1 MRSLIP
7 SSVENGFKGAL
18 EPLARWLGKRNANP
32 NWLTTLGFLLSIFC
46 AWEIAAGQLV
56 TGGFLVFISG
66 LFDTIDGAVA
76 RKTGRVT
83 RFGAVYDSTMDRYS
97 EVTVFFGLG
106 FYLIGNHYYLTSVAA
121 VFAVGGS
128 IMVSYIRARAETLGF
143 KANVG
148 LARRQERVVILGLGL
163 VLNVFDPFFD
173 RAFYGSVYQMSGTV
187 FVHPPFALAVSVL
200 LLAVLTN
207 LTAIQ
212 RLFYVYK
219 QFKSEEPRPQPGKED
234 Q

>member
-7 SSVENGFKGAL
+7 PWVENGFKSGL
-18 EPLARWLGKRNANP
+18 EPLARWLGRRNANP
-32 NWLTTLGFLLSIFC
+32 NWLTTLGFLLSILC
-46 AWEIAAGQLV
+46 AWEIAAGRLAIGGVLV
-56 TGGFLVFISG
+56 LVSG

-106 FYLIGNHYYLTSVAA
+106 FYLIGNHFYLTSVAA

-128 IMVSYIRARAETLGF
+128 IMVSYIRARAEALGF

-163 VLNVFDPFFD
+163 LLNMFDPFLD
-173 RAFYGSVYQMSGTV
+173 RV
-187 FVHPPFALAVSVL
+187 FGDAINRLFGNGPVHPPLALAASVF

-207 LTAIQ
+207 LTAIE
-212 RLFYVYK
+212 RLYYVHK
-219 QFKSEEPRPQPGKED
+219 QFNEENR
-234 Q
+234 

>member
-7 SSVENGFKGAL
+7 QGVENGFKKLL
-18 EPLARWLGKRNANP
+18 EPLALWLGRKNANP

-46 AWEIAAGQLV
+46 AWEISRGRLA
-56 TGGFLVFISG
+56 TGGVLVLVSG
-66 LFDTIDGAVA
+66 LFDIIDGAVA

-83 RFGAVYDSTMDRYS
+83 RFGAIYDSTMDRYS
-97 EVTVFFGLG
+97 EVTVFFGIG
-106 FYLIGNHYYLTSVAA
+106 VYLIGHHFYITSVAA
-121 VFAVGGS
+121 VFAIGGS

-163 VLNVFDPFFD
+163 IFNTIDPFLD
-173 RAFYGSVYQMSGTV
+173 RLFQAPIEAYFGKG
-187 FVHPPFALAVSVL
+187 FVHPPLALAGAVI
-200 LLAVLTN
+200 LLAILTN

-212 RLFYVYK
+212 RLFHVYK
-219 QFKSEEPRPQPGKED
+219 QFKSETSQA
-234 Q
+234 

>member
-7 SSVENGFKGAL
+7 SSTEKWFKGLL

-32 NWLTTLGFLLSIFC
+32 NWFTTLGFILSIVC
-46 AWEIAAGQLV
+46 AREIASGHLV
-56 TGGFLVFISG
+56 LGGVFVFVSG
-66 LFDTIDGAVA
+66 LFDVIDGAVA

-106 FYLIGNHYYLTSVAA
+106 FYLIGNHFYWTSVAA
-121 VFAVGGS
+121 VFAIGGS

-148 LARRQERVVILGLGL
+148 LARRQERVIILGLGL
-163 VLNVFDPFFD
+163 VLNALDPSLDRLLQGVFGQAIG
-173 RAFYGSVYQMSGTV
+173 RGTSG
-187 FVHPPFALAVSVL
+187 PPLALAVSIV

-212 RLFYVYK
+212 RLYYVYK
-219 QFKSEEPRPQPGKED
+219 QFKSETPGA
-234 Q
+234 

>member
-7 SSVENGFKGAL
+7 PSVESSFKQL
-18 EPLARWLGKRNANP
+18 IEPLARWLGKRNANP
-32 NWLTTLGFLLSIFC
+32 NWLTTMGFLLSIVC
-46 AWEIAAGQLV
+46 AWEIASGRLVAGGILV
-56 TGGFLVFISG
+56 LLSG

-83 RFGAVYDSTMDRYS
+83 RFGAVYDSTIDRYS

-106 FYLIGNHYYLTSVAA
+106 FYLIGHQYYLTSVAA

-148 LARRQERVVILGLGL
+148 LARRQERVVILGIGL
-163 VLNVFDPFFD
+163 ILNVFDGFFD
-173 RAFYGSVYQMSGTV
+173 RLLDS
-187 FVHPPFALAVSVL
+187 FVQKTFGIGYTHPPFAVAVAVF
-200 LLAVLTN
+200 LLAILTN
-207 LTAIQ
+207 FTAIQ
-212 RLFYVYK
+212 RLYYVHK
-219 QFKSEEPRPQPGKED
+219 QFKSEKPRPEAGEAN
-234 Q
+234 

>member
-7 SSVENGFKGAL
+7 PSVENGFKRGL
-18 EPLARWLGKRNANP
+18 EPLARWLGERNANP

-46 AWEIAAGQLV
+46 AWEIAAGKLV
-56 TGGFLVFISG
+56 TGGFLVLISG

-106 FYLIGNHYYLTSVAA
+106 FYLIGNRFYLTSVAA

-148 LARRQERVVILGLGL
+148 LTRRQERVLILGLGL
-163 VLNVFDPFFD
+163 ILNVLDPFFD
-173 RAFYGSVYQMSGTV
+173 RLFSGV
-187 FVHPPFALAVSVL
+187 IEQLFGKGFVHPPLALAASVY

-219 QFKSEEPRPQPGKED
+219 QFKSEGPRP
-234 Q
+234 

>member
-1 MRSLIP
+1 MRSIIP
-7 SSVENGFKGAL
+7 PWLEAWFKRLL
-18 EPLARWLGKRNANP
+18 EPVANWLGKKNANP
-32 NWLTTLGFLLSIFC
+32 NWFTTLGFLLSVLC
-46 AWEIAAGQLV
+46 ALEIASGKIVLGGVLV
-56 TGGFLVFISG
+56 LVSG
-66 LFDTIDGAVA
+66 LFDVVDGAVA

-121 VFAVGGS
+121 VFAIGGS

-163 VLNVFDPFFD
+163 VLNVLNPLFDKLQSMM
-173 RAFYGSVYQMSGTV
+173 AFQDPGKVSSN
-187 FVHPPFALAVSVL
+187 PPLALAASVV

-219 QFKSEEPRPQPGKED
+219 QFKAEESGT
-234 Q
+234 

>member
-7 SSVENGFKGAL
+7 PWLESWFKGLL
-18 EPLARWLGKRNANP
+18 EPLASWLGRRNANP
-32 NWLTTLGFLLSIFC
+32 NWFTTLGFLLSILC
-46 AWEIAAGQLV
+46 AWEIATGRLV
-56 TGGFLVFISG
+56 LGGFLVLVSG
-66 LFDTIDGAVA
+66 LFDVVDGAVA

-148 LARRQERVVILGLGL
+148 LARRQERVIILGIGL
-163 VLNVFDPFFD
+163 VLNALDPLFN
-173 RAFYGSVYQMSGTV
+173 RLLSGITGPT
-187 FVHPPFALAVSVL
+187 FAEGHSHPPLALATSVV

-212 RLFYVYK
+212 RLYYVYK
-219 QFKSEEPRPQPGKED
+219 QFKTEESKT
-234 Q
+234 

>member
-7 SSVENGFKGAL
+7 PSVESSFKRSL
-18 EPLARWLGKRNANP
+18 EPLAAWLGKKNTNP
-32 NWLTTLGFLLSIFC
+32 NWLTTLGFLLSIVC
-46 AWEIAAGQLV
+46 AWEIAAGRLV
-56 TGGFLVFISG
+56 TGGVLVFISG

-83 RFGAVYDSTMDRYS
+83 RFGAVYDSTIDRYS

-106 FYLIGNHYYLTSVAA
+106 IYLIGHEYYLTSVAA
-121 VFAVGGS
+121 VFAIGGS

-163 VLNVFDPFFD
+163 ILNAFDDFFDKLFDPVIRD
-173 RAFYGSVYQMSGTV
+173 VVGAGYT
-187 FVHPPFALAVSVL
+187 HPPFAVAFAVF
-200 LLAVLTN
+200 LLAILTN

-212 RLFYVYK
+212 RLYYVHQ
-219 QFKSEEPRPQPGKED
+219 QFKKEGPRS
-234 Q
+234 

>member
-1 MRSLIP
+1 MRSLISP
-7 SSVENGFKGAL
+7 AVEMWFKGLL

-32 NWLTTLGFLLSIFC
+32 NWFTTLGFLLSILC
-46 AWEIAAGQLV
+46 AWEIAAGRLIVGGALV
-56 TGGFLVFISG
+56 LVSG
-66 LFDTIDGAVA
+66 LFDVIDGAVA

-83 RFGAVYDSTMDRYS
+83 RFGALYDSTMDRYS

-106 FYLIGNHYYLTSVAA
+106 FYLIGNHFYLTSVAA

-143 KANVG
+143 RANVG
-148 LARRQERVVILGLGL
+148 LARRQERVIILGLGL
-163 VLNVFDPFFD
+163 VLNVFDPYLD
-173 RAFYGSVYQMSGTV
+173 RLLEDAFGKVSGAWAA
-187 FVHPPFALAVSVL
+187 HPPLALATSIV

-219 QFKSEEPRPQPGKED
+219 QFKSETPG

>member
-7 SSVENGFKGAL
+7 PWLEAWFKGLL
-18 EPLARWLGKRNANP
+18 EPLASWLGRRNANP
-32 NWLTTLGFLLSIFC
+32 NWFTTLGFLLSVLC
-46 AWEIAAGQLV
+46 AWEIASGRLV
-56 TGGFLVFISG
+56 LGGVLVLVSG
-66 LFDTIDGAVA
+66 LFDVIDGAVA

-106 FYLIGNHYYLTSVAA
+106 FYLIGNHFYLTSVAA

-148 LARRQERVVILGLGL
+148 LARRQERVIILGLGL
-163 VLNVFDPFFD
+163 VLNVFDPFFH
-173 RAFYGSVYQMSGTV
+173 RLLSGIIVPTLGEQYA
-187 FVHPPFALAVSVL
+187 PPPIALAASVA

-212 RLFYVYK
+212 RLFYVHK
-219 QFKSEEPRPQPGKED
+219 QFKAEEPQP
-234 Q
+234 

>member
-7 SSVENGFKGAL
+7 PSAEDRFKRLL

-32 NWLTTLGFLLSIFC
+32 NWFTTLGFLLSIFC
-46 AWEIAAGQLV
+46 AWEIAAGRLV
-56 TGGFLVFISG
+56 LGGVLVFVSG
-66 LFDTIDGAVA
+66 LFDVIDGAVA

-106 FYLIGNHYYLTSVAA
+106 FYLIGNHFYLTSVAA

-148 LARRQERVVILGLGL
+148 LARRQERVIILGLGL
-163 VLNVFDPFFD
+163 VLNVLDPFFN
-173 RAFYGSVYQMSGTV
+173 RLCNGAIEGMFGKE
-187 FVHPPFALAVSVL
+187 FIHPPLALAASVF

-212 RLFYVYK
+212 RLYYVHK
-219 QFKSEEPRPQPGKED
+219 QFRSEGPQL
-234 Q
+234 

>member
-7 SSVENGFKGAL
+7 PWLEAWFKGLL
-18 EPLARWLGKRNANP
+18 EPLASWLGRRNANP
-32 NWLTTLGFLLSIFC
+32 NWFTTFGFLLSILC
-46 AWEIAAGQLV
+46 AREIASGRLV
-56 TGGFLVFISG
+56 LGGVLVFVSG
-66 LFDTIDGAVA
+66 LFDVIDGAVA

-106 FYLIGNHYYLTSVAA
+106 FYLIGNHYYITSVAA

-148 LARRQERVVILGLGL
+148 LARRQERVIILGLGL
-163 VLNVFDPFFD
+163 VLNVFNPFFHRILD
-173 RAFYGSVYQMSGTV
+173 GIIAPTFGQSYSP
-187 FVHPPFALAVSVL
+187 PPFALAASVV

-212 RLFYVYK
+212 RLFYVHK
-219 QFKSEEPRPQPGKED
+219 QFKAEEPQP
-234 Q
+234 